1 MIKKIL
7 SIIFYSTI
15 TFCVLS
21 FISFLFSLAYN
32 SINRTSPNLKI
43 GFPLNYYNQLAV
55 SDNCNGI
62 DLLHGSNIKNF
73 ILNYIIC
80 VTAILII
87 KYKSNIKTLLTPSR
101 NSPFGG

>member
-1 MIKKIL
+1 MKKKIL
-7 SIIFYSTI
+7 HIIFYSI
-15 TFCVLS
+15 ILFSVLS
-21 FISFLFSLAYN
+21 FISFLFSLVFN

-43 GFPLNYYNQLAV
+43 GFPLNYYNQLAI

-80 VTAILII
+80 FLTILILKI
-87 KYKSNIKTLLTPSR
+87 KLTKK
-101 NSPFGG
+101 

>member
-1 MIKKIL
+1 MIKKSL
-7 SIIFYSTI
+7 SLIFYSTI

-32 SINRTSPNLKI
+32 TINRTSPNLKI

-80 VTAILII
+80 LLSILILRI
-87 KYKSNIKTLLTPSR
+87 KLTKK
-101 NSPFGG
+101 